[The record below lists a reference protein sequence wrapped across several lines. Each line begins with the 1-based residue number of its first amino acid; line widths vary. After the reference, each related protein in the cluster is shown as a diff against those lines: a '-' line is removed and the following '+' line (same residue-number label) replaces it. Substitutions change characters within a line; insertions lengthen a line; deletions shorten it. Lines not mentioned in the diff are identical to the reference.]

1 MNKTL
6 LSFFAVLFALT
17 AQAQTII
24 EDQPEGDV
32 KLYVRSGITYE
43 NFMGFWNDVQDGYTS
58 LMVYAADG
66 KTVYWKNPVTRY
78 DQDTWIEGTLSDDGS
93 TISFPAGQT
102 LYQKKSKKTTV
113 NYQLYYLK
121 NVVLDEDGYYYE
133 SFEVDKETP
142 ITLAVD
148 GNTLTLQGTTDDLSS
163 IIGVVTDDD
172 DPAWNYY
179 GDAQTVLSLFD
190 EQPVTAPEGLLTE
203 TYKLTY
209 GSGAT
214 TIVNLGVSGNDL
226 YVQGIYSKL
235 PEAWLHGTID
245 GNKVTVESG
254 QYFGMASDG
263 TILYWVG
270 AQLDSIY
277 NAKWDDYDYVYN
289 YCPTLT
295 FTYDPETRSYSADS
309 LLIASYAQDAVKRY
323 ATFAA
328 PKLTPYVEVSG
339 TPADPEITDFALPEA
354 EDEDDSPEGSITFF
368 IYAKDVEGRDLNS
381 SKLYYRLYID
391 DDQLFTLSPEIYE
404 NLDEPMSE
412 FSYAFTEDWDFVVNT
427 STGRHKIYLYQ
438 EVQRFGVQAIFR
450 DGDEEYFSNIV
461 YTDGSKTATGIKTIA
476 TTTDKASTVL
486 YDLQGRRIQT
496 ALPGQLVIR
505 RTIGADG
512 SVSTVKVVK

>member
-1 MNKTL
+1 MKKSL
-6 LSFFAVLFALT
+6 LSIVALLLALT

-24 EDQPEGDV
+24 KDQPEGDL

-43 NFMGFWNDVQDGYTS
+43 NFMGFWNDVQDGYTT
-58 LMVYAADG
+58 LLVYAADG
-66 KTVYWKNPVTRY
+66 KTVYWQNPITRY
-78 DQDTWIEGTLSDDGS
+78 DQNTWIQGTLSDDGK

-102 LYQKKSKKTTV
+102 LYQKTSKKTTV

-148 GNTLTLQGTTDDLSS
+148 GNTLTLQGTTDDLKS

-172 DPAWNYY
+172 EPAWNYY
-179 GDAQTVLSLFD
+179 GDAQTVLRLFD
-190 EQPVTAPEGLLTE
+190 EQPVTAPDGLQTE

-209 GSGAT
+209 GSGAS
-214 TIVNLGVSGNDL
+214 TIVNLGISGNDL

-245 GNKVTVESG
+245 GNTVTVESG
-254 QYFGMASDG
+254 QYFGMATDG

-270 AQLDSIY
+270 AQLDSVY

-289 YCPTLT
+289 YMPKLT

-323 ATFAA
+323 ATFAG

-339 TPADPEITDFALPEA
+339 TPADPEISDFTLPEA

-368 IYAKDVEGRDLNS
+368 IYAKDIEGRDLNN
-381 SKLYYRLYID
+381 SKLYYRLYTD
-391 DDQLFTLSPEIYE
+391 DDQLFTLTPDVYKYL
-404 NLDEPMSE
+404 NEPMSE
-412 FSYAFTEDWDFVVNT
+412 FSYAFTEDWDFSVNT

-438 EVQRFGVQAIFR
+438 EAKRFGVQVIFR

-461 YTDGSKTATGIKTIA
+461 YTDGEKTTTGINHIA
-476 TTTDKASTVL
+476 TPNGKATTQL
-486 YDLQGRRIQT
+486 FDLQGRRIL
-496 ALPGQLVIR
+496 AAKPGQLVIR
-505 RTIGADG
+505 RTVGTDG
-512 SVSTVKVVK
+512 SVSTSKVLK